1 MEWAEDILAVRTFES
16 GIPSVFN
23 FIEYMFMPF
32 AVLMIVYAGKER
44 NKPIKIAVAVW
55 AILTA
60 LCGDRTTGIGAL
72 VVLIFLSYLQAEESS
87 EEDKPSTGKKMVR
100 FLLIIFLG
108 VLLLLF
114 IQIGVR
120 CKNQGRLKSGIVFRL
135 DHRYNIGS
143 WI

>member
-1 MEWAEDILAVRTFES
+1 MQEK
-16 GIPSVFN
+16 
-23 FIEYMFMPF
+23 
-32 AVLMIVYAGKER
+32 KEIR
-44 NKPIKIAVAVW
+44 PIKIAVAVW

-114 IQIGVR
+114 IQIAYAVR
-120 CKNQGRLKSGIVFRL
+120 TKGDLNLGSFSGLIT
-135 DHRYNIGS
+135 DYNIGS